1 MKARAELLVS
11 TQTPPRRQ
19 RFPGLCARHRG
30 IAAMLFLPA
39 ICFAHALSPQECA
52 EGGDFIR
59 NAALAR
65 DSGMT
70 EEQFM
75 SRIEEDLEVIKAFP
89 PELRWFVQDDNDAQM
104 LLTAASSVFREPKQA
119 AAHRHEFLIACM
131 SRAGNEVQP
140 DVPRTPGATGNAI

>member
-1 MKARAELLVS
+1 M
-11 TQTPPRRQ
+11 
-19 RFPGLCARHRG
+19 G

-39 ICFAHALSPQECA
+39 ICFSHALSPQECA

-65 DSGMT
+65 DNGMT

-89 PELRWFVQDDNDAQM
+89 PELRWFVQDDNDAQL

-119 AAHRHEFLIACM
+119 AVHRLEFLIACM
-131 SRAGNEVQP
+131 NRAGNDAQRTVP
-140 DVPRTPGATGNAI
+140 DASGAPSNAI

>member
-1 MKARAELLVS
+1 MKARAESPVS
-11 TQTPPRRQ
+11 TQTRRRRQ
-19 RFPGLCARHRG
+19 RFPGLYAGQVG
-30 IAAMLFLPA
+30 IAALLFLPA
-39 ICFAHALSPQECA
+39 ICFSHALSPQECA

-89 PELRWFVQDDNDAQM
+89 HALRWFVQDDDDAQ
-104 LLTAASSVFREPKQA
+104 LLVSAASSVFREPKQA

-131 SRAGNEVQP
+131 KRAGSEAQPNVPSVP
-140 DVPRTPGATGNAI
+140 DVPGKAI